1 MKDEIQNKDDNAN
14 KIEFNPI
21 PKIDNKDISIDSLN
35 FEIDE
40 KEILKVYDIS
50 DEWNKFFSEKE
61 YQSLFEEY
69 LDIKKANIN
78 AVYSNPLYFIK
89 KIIYFYNKETFIDS
103 FLFKLKTPP
112 NEKQKQYNANKKSI
126 SFKVDFDNENKKALL
141 SFDLEKKLFNG
152 KIKPDNKNI
161 SIPFSI
167 DSNNDILI
175 PINNYDEK
183 KNELKLI
190 PKLIKNKSEKINVE
204 SNCDEIKIEKIQ
216 NEYLEENKGEI
227 TINKN
232 SNDSKEHNK
241 ENNSHTKGSSTISK
255 ILNSSFELSKNETL
269 LSYDEKENENF
280 KILVRENND
289 NLLNVF
295 QREKLEGETYES
307 IANKT
312 LELMCNISLNRNI
325 EVKNYMAKNAKKI
338 NIFFNLKGEN
348 KIKDFQIDSY
358 ISKITG
364 KELKKIKEKFPNHFF
379 FFENLNLKDS
389 EIYEV
394 IGEISQNIVNN
405 SRQKI
410 SQEFNYIHLIKYFN
424 NYHEKEKSDF
434 ISLCNDYGLNNDEKI
449 FILITDGS
457 YIKTKYLINILN
469 NNINEIENLINE
481 KKGKNEIINV
491 LSGYF
496 NDKTAFNLLEI
507 NIERFYN
514 FCMFYNNLKMSGIK
528 FCFCFISDIIED
540 KLENILEE
548 KIKLYK
554 DYDKDIEQNIGLVD
568 DFECKQ
574 QKNEFIERISEILEK
589 NNKLKSNLMIIS
601 NKINRK
607 IKDFVANKNDI
618 LKKLDE
624 FFVKFDKK
632 NNDNFYEISKK
643 LIQDISGQDLFFK
656 NIYLNKMFFFFILLL
671 PKENIIDIKKIK
683 NSIKIIDKGLSFEII
698 HKDDINE
705 IDNYIKSQNMD
716 KLKINIFI
724 SNNDNQLMKAEFK
737 HMFQKN
743 YTYFFYLLKEQKV
756 DICIEDIIKR
766 NITNSVQLFID
777 DFYHNKKCYLPNV
790 KESKEILS
798 KDNIL
803 DKIKYDLKL
812 LKMKKEKVKDIPN
825 EFNYAFVIDKEDDN
839 ELKKIVNDYHDSIIF
854 MIEELLNISKIKNDK
869 NVVNIFI
876 NKDKFFNVF
885 NNLFENMKFKCF
897 YRYFLLDYLK
907 KIALYYMKIDLERIK
922 IEI

>member
-1 MKDEIQNKDDNAN
+1 MEDEAQKKDDIAN

-21 PKIDNKDISIDSLN
+21 PKIDNEDISIDSLN
-35 FEIDE
+35 FEFDE
-40 KEILKVYDIS
+40 KEILNVYDIS
-50 DEWNKFFSEKE
+50 DEWNKFFTEKE

-69 LDIKKANIN
+69 LDIKRANIN

-103 FLFKLKTPP
+103 FLFKLKSPP
-112 NEKQKQYNANKKSI
+112 NEKQKQYNIGMKSI
-126 SFKVDFDNENKKALL
+126 SFKAVFDNEKKKAFL

-152 KIKPDNKNI
+152 KIKPDNKSI
-161 SIPFSI
+161 SIPFNI
-167 DSNNDILI
+167 DNNNNILI
-175 PINNYDEK
+175 QINNYDEK

-190 PKLIKNKSEKINVE
+190 PKLIKNKPVKLNGE
-204 SNCDEIKIEKIQ
+204 SDEIKIENNQ
-216 NEYLEENKGEI
+216 NEHLEENKGEI

-232 SNDSKEHNK
+232 SNDSKDHNK
-241 ENNSHTKGSSTISK
+241 ESNSHTKGSSTMSK
-255 ILNSSFELSKNETL
+255 KLNSSFELSKNETL
-269 LSYDEKENENF
+269 LSYDAKENENF
-280 KILVRENND
+280 KILTKENND

-295 QREKLEGETYES
+295 HREKLEGETYES

-358 ISKITG
+358 VSKITG

-394 IGEISQNIVNN
+394 IGEISQNIVNS

-410 SQEFNYIHLIKYFN
+410 SQEFNYIHLIKHFN
-424 NYHEKEKSDF
+424 NYQEKEKSNF
-434 ISLCNDYGLNNDEKI
+434 ISLCNEYGLNNKEKI

-469 NNINEIENLINE
+469 NNRNEIENLINT
-481 KKGKNEIINV
+481 KKEKNEIIKV
-491 LSGYF
+491 LVGYF

-554 DYDKDIEQNIGLVD
+554 DYDKDIEQNIGLTD
-568 DFECKQ
+568 DFKCKQ
-574 QKNEFIERISEILEK
+574 QKNGFIERISEILEK

-632 NNDNFYEISKK
+632 NNENFYKISKE
-643 LIQDISGQDLFFK
+643 LIQDISDQDLFFK
-656 NIYLNKMFFFFILLL
+656 NIYLNKIFFFFILLL
-671 PKENIIDIKKIK
+671 PEENIIDLKKIK

-698 HKDDINE
+698 HKNDINE

-716 KLKINIFI
+716 KIKISIFI
-724 SNNDNQLMKAEFK
+724 SNNDEQLMNAEFK
-737 HMFQKN
+737 HKFQKN
-743 YTYFFYLLKEQKV
+743 ISYFFYLLKEQKV
-756 DICIEDIIKR
+756 DICIKDIIER
-766 NITNSVQLFID
+766 NITNAVQLFID
-777 DFYHNKKCYLPNV
+777 DFYHNKKSYLPNV
-790 KESKEILS
+790 KGSKEILS

-812 LKMKKEKVKDIPN
+812 LKFKNEKVEVIPN
-825 EFNYAFVIDKEDDN
+825 EFNYEFVIDKEDDD
-839 ELKKIVNDYHDSIIF
+839 ELKKIVNDYYDSIIF

-869 NVVNIFI
+869 HVVNIII

-885 NNLFENMKFKCF
+885 YNLFENIKFKCF
-897 YRYFLLDYLK
+897 YRYFLFDYLER
-907 KIALYYMKIDLERIK
+907 ITLHYMKINLERIK